1 MPPKTLGAPE
11 LKLWEDVMKPRESEH
26 TERRDFWR
34 PKRVALTLAVA
45 GLATLTAAACQT
57 DAKPTVTAQAKPQVQ
72 RVIVEKPRCELR
84 NFSKARAF
92 LTEAWAIPDNRFFV
106 GEPFRLQIRVSTQS
120 YMSIFHVSTSCK
132 VTRLMDNRPI
142 VAATIVDFPTK
153 DSGLNITVKP
163 PPGPEA
169 FYFIASRQKI
179 DVLAASDI
187 LRGDEIASLDLSPKQ
202 FFDRLEQVIG
212 RINPADLGLT
222 TLGTAVVGN

>member
-1 MPPKTLGAPE
+1 MGPCKNGHIKCHGLGGVKRFASMLGA
-11 LKLWEDVMKPRESEH
+11 
-26 TERRDFWR
+26 T
-34 PKRVALTLAVA
+34 
-45 GLATLTAAACQT
+45 GLVILTAAACQT
-57 DAKPTVTAQAKPQVQ
+57 DAKPTITAQATTQAKPQVQ

-106 GEPFRLQIRVSTQS
+106 GEPFQLQMRVSTQS
-120 YMSIFHVSTSCK
+120 NMSIFHVSTSCK

-142 VAATIVDFPTK
+142 DAAKIVDFPTQE
-153 DSGLNITVKP
+153 SGMKIIVKP

-187 LRGDEIASLDLSPKQ
+187 LSGDEIASLDLSPKQ
-202 FFDRLEQVIG
+202 FFARLEQVIG
-212 RINPADLGLT
+212 RINPADLGMT
-222 TLGTAVVGN
+222 TLRTDVVGN